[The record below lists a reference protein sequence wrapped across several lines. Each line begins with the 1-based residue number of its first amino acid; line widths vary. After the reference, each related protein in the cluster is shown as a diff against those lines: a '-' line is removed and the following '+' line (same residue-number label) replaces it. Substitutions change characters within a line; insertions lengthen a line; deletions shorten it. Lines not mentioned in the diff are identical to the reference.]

1 MGDKTMKSMKTIFR
15 KPSRYEVK
23 QTVLRWLLI
32 VLGNAVT
39 AAASS
44 FFIVPGGLVVGGTTG
59 VGIFVEQIW
68 DFEYAR
74 VVTVYAANI
83 ALFLLGTALL
93 GKSFFWATLAGTFLY
108 PAFLSLFDAV
118 NAAYVAAHGTTLSG
132 GDLFL
137 DVFYGSLLFGAGIG
151 LVVRVGASTGG
162 TDIPP
167 LLLQHFFGIPVSISL
182 WVLDF
187 AVVLLSLWVLDFAV
201 VLLQFFADATM
212 QTVLYG
218 IVICVLSSVVIE
230 VITPLGQR
238 KMQVKI
244 VSHRYPE
251 IREMILNDLDR
262 GVTMLYGK
270 TGYLREKCY
279 MLLTV
284 VSPRELVRL
293 KNKVQQIDP
302 DAFLTVS
309 VVSEVRGRGFSRES
323 VYLPKEEEGKGD
335 LLETTAPPK
344 SDRDR

>member
-1 MGDKTMKSMKTIFR
+1 MKRIIR
-15 KPSRYEVK
+15 KPSRYELK
-23 QTVLRWLLI
+23 QTAFRWLLI

-44 FFIVPGGLVVGGTTG
+44 FFIIPGGLVVGGTTG
-59 VGIFVEQIW
+59 LGIFVEQLW
-68 DFEYAR
+68 HYEYAR
-74 VVTVYAANI
+74 VITVYTANI
-83 ALFLLGTALL
+83 ALFILGAILLGRR
-93 GKSFFWATLAGTFLY
+93 FFFATLAGTFLY
-108 PAFLSLFDAV
+108 PAFLSLFDAA
-118 NAAYVAAHGTTLSG
+118 NAAYVAAVGETLSG
-132 GDLFL
+132 GDAFI
-137 DVFYGSLLFGAGIG
+137 DAFFGSLLFGAGIG

-187 AVVLLSLWVLDFAV
+187 AIVVLQLFAGST
-201 VLLQFFADATM
+201 L

-230 VITPLGQR
+230 FVTPLGRR

-244 VSHRYPE
+244 VSHHYPE
-251 IREMILNDLDR
+251 IREMILKELNR

-279 MLLTV
+279 VLLTV
-284 VSPRELVRL
+284 VSSRELVRL
-293 KNKVQQIDP
+293 KNKVQEIDP
-302 DAFLTVS
+302 EAFLTVS

-323 VYLPKEEEGKGD
+323 INLPKEEEGMGE
-335 LLETTAPPK
+335 LEEAEAEQAAPPEREASAEK
-344 SDRDR
+344 SK

>member
-1 MGDKTMKSMKTIFR
+1 MKTIIR
-15 KPSRYEVK
+15 KPTRYQVK
-23 QTVLRWLLI
+23 QTVIRWLLVI
-32 VLGNAVT
+32 LGNAIT

-59 VGIFVEQIW
+59 LGIFVEQLW

-74 VVTVYAANI
+74 VITVYSANI
-83 ALFLLGTALL
+83 ALFILGTVLL
-93 GKSFFWATLAGTFLY
+93 GKNFFWATLAGTFLY
-108 PAFLSLFDAV
+108 PAFLSLFDAL
-118 NAAYVAAHGTTLSG
+118 NAAYVAAHGSILSG
-132 GDLFL
+132 GDLLL
-137 DVFYGSLLFGAGIG
+137 DLIFGSIFFGGGIG

-182 WVLDF
+182 WVLDI
-187 AVVLLSLWVLDFAV
+187 AV
-201 VLLQFFADATM
+201 VLLQLFAGATL

-218 IVICVLSSVVIE
+218 IVICIFSSVVIE
-230 VITPLGQR
+230 FVTPIGQR

-244 VSHRYPE
+244 VSHHYAA
-251 IREMILNDLDR
+251 IREMILKELNR

-335 LLETTAPPK
+335 LAEALEGAEGAPEGTAPPK
-344 SDRDR
+344 SDPDR